1 MSTFICAMHL
11 AGRFICAKSRAYC
24 AHSPVKWVTS
34 AMRDC
39 TITYDCAQQM
49 WHIGLCTTKVIAH
62 LIVRNRYDCHICCA
76 QSYVSNLLHTIIC
89 VKSVAR
95 NHMCHICCAQ
105 SYVQWVS
112 SANTCT
118 QWVQH
123 QYIASLPS
131 CADGRNSQKSA
142 LQWDW
147 KDTREMT
154 FRVWFWYV
162 LNAKLTMCVLPTR
175 AQTQIHTRT

>member
-1 MSTFICAMHL
+1 MSTFKCAMHL

-76 QSYVSNLLHTIIC
+76 QSYV
-89 VKSVAR
+89 
-95 NHMCHICCAQ
+95 
-105 SYVQWVS
+105 QWVS
-112 SANTCT
+112 SANTCA
-118 QWVQH
+118 QRVQH